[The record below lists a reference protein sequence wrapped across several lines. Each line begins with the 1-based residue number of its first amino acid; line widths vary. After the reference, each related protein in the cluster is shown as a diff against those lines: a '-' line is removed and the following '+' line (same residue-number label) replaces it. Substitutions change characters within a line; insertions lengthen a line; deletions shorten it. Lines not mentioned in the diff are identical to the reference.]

1 MFYRVKIVVG
11 ILLLFASFVVCLSC
25 GDSPGSAQ
33 QVTGEVTFAEH
44 IAPIIYKNCTK
55 CHMPGEAGPFTL
67 LSYGDVARRAKLIQ
81 YVTENRIMPPWP
93 ADPTYSHFAN
103 EMYLTNEEINLIKRW
118 VEEGTVAG
126 DTVNLKAPEI
136 INTELNLG
144 KPDLVV
150 KVPRIKIPGNNT
162 DLFAVVKIPYEIPQD
177 TFVRA
182 IEFVCGNKK
191 LVHHMNGH
199 LVQYREGMKKNI
211 RAGKDWVNQ
220 DQVNSQHLHKELGIL
235 HDDGSYAPMTP
246 SVSNYLPGARF
257 SFYPQEIGGYT
268 MSRKGA
274 FYLNDMHF
282 GPTPVEA
289 YDSSYFKVYFSS
301 KAPQRPVSEFQ
312 MGTLGITPVVPEL
325 IVPPNTVKTFKI
337 QATMPDDISLVS
349 IVPHMHLIGK
359 KYLAYAV
366 KPSGDTIPLI
376 RIQNWDFRWQY
387 FYMFKHLLKIPRG
400 TTIYVEGVYD
410 NTADNPNNPFS
421 PPREI
426 RERNG
431 SMKTTDEMFQL
442 IVTYVPYQAGDE
454 SISLE
459 NARP

>member
-1 MFYRVKIVVG
+1 MFYRVRAITGALFLIGLV
-11 ILLLFASFVVCLSC
+11 ILLFAC
-25 GDSPGSAQ
+25 GGTPSEGTN
-33 QVTGEVTFAEH
+33 VNGEVNFAAH

-67 LSYGDVARRAKLIQ
+67 LSYGDVAKRSKLIQ
-81 YVTENRIMPPWP
+81 YVTEKRIMPPWP
-93 ADPTYSHFAN
+93 ADPSYSHFAN
-103 EMYLTNEEINLIKRW
+103 EMYLTDGEIALIKRW
-118 VEEGTVAG
+118 VETGSLPG
-126 DTVNLKAPEI
+126 DTSHMDRPEQ
-136 INTELNLG
+136 INTDLNLG
-144 KPDLVV
+144 KPDLIVQ
-150 KVPRIKIPGNNT
+150 VPRIKIPGNNT
-162 DLFAVVKIPYEIPQD
+162 DLFAVVKIPYEIPHD

-211 RAGKDWVNQ
+211 YQGKDWVNQ
-220 DQVNSQHLHKELGIL
+220 DQVHSQQLHKELGIL

-257 SFYPQEIGGYT
+257 SFYPHEIGGYT

-282 GPTPVEA
+282 GPSPVDA

-301 KAPQRPVSEFQ
+301 KPPQRPVSEFQ
-312 MGTLGITPVVPEL
+312 IGTLGISPVEPEL
-325 IVPPNTVKTFKI
+325 IVPPNTVKTFTIKTTI
-337 QATMPDDISLVS
+337 PDDISLVS

-359 KYLAYAV
+359 SYVAYAI

-376 RIQNWDFRWQY
+376 RIKNWDFRWQY
-387 FYMFKHLLKIPRG
+387 FYQFKHLLKIPRG
-400 TTIYVEGVYD
+400 TTIYVIGVYD
-410 NTADNPNNPFS
+410 NTADNPNNPSS

-442 IVTYVPYQAGDE
+442 IVTYVPYKAGDE
-454 SISLE
+454 DISLE
-459 NARP
+459 HARP